1 VTVTK
6 STFFLGVS
14 PNLTTEQMEYVK
26 AKLAE
31 FIATH

>member
-14 PNLTTEQMEYVK
+14 PNLTDEQMEYV
-26 AKLAE
+26 
-31 FIATH
+31 